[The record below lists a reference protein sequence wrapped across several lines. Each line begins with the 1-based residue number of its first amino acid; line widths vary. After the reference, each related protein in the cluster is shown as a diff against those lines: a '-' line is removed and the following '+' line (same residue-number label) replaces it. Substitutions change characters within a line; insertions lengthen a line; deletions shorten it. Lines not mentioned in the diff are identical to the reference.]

1 MANHCY
7 NYGYFVGS
15 RKEIQRLLAQ
25 AKKLEEGKEVR
36 YRESTPTTAEVGLY
50 AVNYSKLLMN
60 RPDQQEDGNF
70 KPGFDVYDKYGSKW
84 FNAYLELQEYHN
96 EDEIGLVISGDSAWS
111 PVLPLF
117 VKLCKK
123 YKLTCEGNYE
133 ESGMDF
139 AGEFGIDKD
148 GNIVEDHMTYR
159 EFEQKNNPDSYWDLI
174 MCNIEDGCYGDLDS
188 IYQEFNPK
196 LWALTNQEEEELKQ
210 QFKTYQASID
220 EQKTI

>member
-36 YRESTPTTAEVGLY
+36 YRESTPTTAEIGLY

-70 KPGFDVYDKYGSKW
+70 KTGFDVYEKYGSKW
-84 FNAYLELQEYHN
+84 FDAYLELQEYHN
-96 EDEIGLVISGDSAWS
+96 EDEIGLIISGDSAWS
-111 PVLPLF
+111 PMLPLF

-123 YKLTCEGNYE
+123 YKLTCEGNYDE
-133 ESGMDF
+133 PGMDF
-139 AGEFGIDKD
+139 AGEFTIDID
-148 GNIVEDHMTYR
+148 GNFEEVQMTYR
-159 EFEQKNNPDSYWDLI
+159 EYQQKNNPECFWDDI
-174 MCNIEDGCYGDLDS
+174 TNQIDDGYFQDIESVYA
-188 IYQEFNPK
+188 EFNPEYWK
-196 LWALTNQEEEELKQ
+196 LTPEEKEELKKCFDTWQ
-210 QFKTYQASID
+210 S
-220 EQKTI
+220 EQSK